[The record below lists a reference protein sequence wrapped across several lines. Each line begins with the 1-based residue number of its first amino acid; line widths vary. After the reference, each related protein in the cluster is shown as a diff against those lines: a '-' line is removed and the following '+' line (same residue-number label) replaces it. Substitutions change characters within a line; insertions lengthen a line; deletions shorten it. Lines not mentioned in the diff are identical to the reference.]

1 MVLESAEVLA
11 KGGKVAEAVKALL
24 ATPRAP
30 GHKKRAMEYLSTA
43 FWQYQSFGM
52 AHPTTDLKVVS
63 ELLELA
69 GTLRNDMD
77 QLKAREVRFGVL
89 LRYYSNR

>member
-11 KGGKVAEAVKALL
+11 KGGRTAEAVKALL

-30 GHKKRAMEYLSTA
+30 GHKRHAVEYLSTA

-52 AHPTTDLKVVS
+52 DHPTMDPEVVS
-63 ELLELA
+63 ELLALSD
-69 GTLRNDMD
+69 TLRSDMR
-77 QLKAREVRFGVL
+77 QPEAREVC
-89 LRYYSNR
+89 